1 MSLIFDLH
9 AHSIASDGS
18 LTPYELVARARKQG
32 VDVLALTDHDV
43 TAGLE
48 EATRAAQQHGVAL
61 IPGVEI
67 SVTWNAATIHVLG
80 LGIDCTAE
88 SLQRGLDSLREFRH
102 WRAEEIA
109 RKLEKHGIEGALEGA
124 RKYAK
129 GSLISRTHFAR
140 YLVEKNFAS
149 DIREVFKR
157 FLVVN
162 KPGYVAGRWTQLKDA
177 VEWITDAGGRAVIAH
192 PARYKLSGTKLRQL
206 LTEFK
211 DAGGEGLEV
220 VSSSHNVSETAQM
233 ARYSVDFGLLA
244 SRGSDYH
251 GPEHAW
257 VELGK
262 IPVLPE
268 KCKPV
273 WHDWSII

>member
-1 MSLIFDLH
+1 MSLVFDLH

-18 LTPYELVARARKQG
+18 LTPSDLVARASQHG

-43 TAGLE
+43 TDGIE
-48 EATRAAQQHGVAL
+48 EAIRAAENYGISV
-61 IPGVEI
+61 IPGVEV
-67 SVTWNAATIHVLG
+67 SVTWYGATIHVLG
-80 LGIDCTAE
+80 LGIDPAAE
-88 SLQRGLDSLREFRH
+88 KLQRGLDSLREFRH

-109 RKLEKHGIEGALEGA
+109 RKLESHGVEGALDGA
-124 RKYAK
+124 KQYAK

-140 YLVEKNFAS
+140 YLVEKNFAA

-157 FLVVN
+157 FLVAN
-162 KPGYVAGRWTQLKDA
+162 KPGYVAGRWTQLNDA
-177 VEWITDAGGRAVIAH
+177 VDWIVDAGGRAVIAH
-192 PARYKLSGTKLRQL
+192 PARYKLSATKLRQL
-206 LTEFK
+206 LAEFK

-220 VSSSHNVSETAQM
+220 VSSSHNVADTAQM
-233 ARYSVDFGLLA
+233 ARYALDFDLLA

-262 IPVLPE
+262 IPDLPE

-273 WHDWSII
+273 WHDWSIA